1 MQRKRATMMLRI
13 ISTIAFV
20 VFGLFAGYATYQ
32 LGLGLYG
39 IPLALATTAGLMW
52 EIWIQPARDE
62 AIYQKMISGLDDWDY
77 KPSKV
82 GNITT
87 AQETIS
93 ILQSRVDYVT
103 DAYAA
108 LKAEQSDRSI
118 ALDKLAELDADF
130 IGNEGDDDAKI

>member
-52 EIWIQPARDE
+52 EIWIQPVRDDAMHKE
-62 AIYQKMISGLDDWDY
+62 MLDGLSDWDF
-77 KPSKV
+77 KPGKV
-82 GNITT
+82 GNVSD
-87 AQETIS
+87 AKETIS